1 MSYRFC
7 IITTLIVHLID
18 DDDDDDDEFIHHA
31 EIGINKGLQVFVD
44 QHSNRVTAGS
54 IYSTSK

>member
-7 IITTLIVHLID
+7 ITTLIVHLID
-18 DDDDDDDEFIHHA
+18 DDDDDEFIHHA
-31 EIGINKGLQVFVD
+31 EIGTNKGLQVFVD

>member
-7 IITTLIVHLID
+7 IITTLIVHPIN
-18 DDDDDDDEFIHHA
+18 DDDDEFIHHA
-31 EIGINKGLQVFVD
+31 EIGTNKGLQVFVD

>member
-18 DDDDDDDEFIHHA
+18 DDDDDEFIHHA
-31 EIGINKGLQVFVD
+31 EIGTNKGLQVFVD

>member
-1 MSYRFC
+1 MKFVEQFG
-7 IITTLIVHLID
+7 ITTLIVHPID
-18 DDDDDDDEFIHHA
+18 DNDDEFIHHA
-31 EIGINKGLQVFVD
+31 EIGTNKGLQVFVD

>member
-1 MSYRFC
+1 MYVVQ
-7 IITTLIVHLID
+7 IKITILIVHPI
-18 DDDDDDDEFIHHA
+18 DDDDDEFIHHA
-31 EIGINKGLQVFVD
+31 EIGTNKGLQVFVD